1 MPLQRETKADTSA
14 GSEIFLEMLEEK
26 HEGIE
31 IEVKF
36 LEKLGFKIC

>member
-1 MPLQRETKADTSA
+1 VPLQRETKADNSA

-31 IEVKF
+31 IEVRF
-36 LEKLGFKIC
+36 LEKLESKIC